1 MHMYIGII
9 AEWNPFHRG
18 HLSLIRQVRERCGN
32 APVVSVMS
40 GAFVQRGEPALFD
53 KWTRA
58 RWAVRGGADAVIEL
72 PVRIVLQSADRFADG
87 SVCLLGSLGCTHIAF
102 GTESAEASDLEEAS
116 AWTETEIFSHDFL
129 ECLKSGLSYA
139 DSVTQAMKNH
149 RPGLADALTEPNN
162 MLGFQYVSAIRR
174 RRLPLS
180 VITVR
185 RDAAHPV
192 SATAMR
198 EMICSGRMP
207 SSGWPGFSASEAVSL
222 VQSGRY
228 TDYRRYED
236 ACLLT
241 GRQKNAAELGGTG
254 LFSEG
259 LENRWARCMEA
270 PSYPEAL
277 SRIKSRRYLFSRL
290 KRTGACLLLGISGQA
305 GQKGP
310 VPCPGYARLL
320 ALRRTSSPVLRE
332 SRIPVIVRPARA
344 RHVLDPENLRSL
356 LDDLR
361 ASDMQSFCFHG
372 GPFRRGGEDYI
383 HPPEIIE

>member
-87 SVCLLGSLGCTHIAF
+87 AVCLLGSLGCTHIAF

-192 SATAMR
+192 SA
-198 EMICSGRMP
+198 
-207 SSGWPGFSASEAVSL
+207 
-222 VQSGRY
+222 
-228 TDYRRYED
+228 
-236 ACLLT
+236 
-241 GRQKNAAELGGTG
+241 GGTG